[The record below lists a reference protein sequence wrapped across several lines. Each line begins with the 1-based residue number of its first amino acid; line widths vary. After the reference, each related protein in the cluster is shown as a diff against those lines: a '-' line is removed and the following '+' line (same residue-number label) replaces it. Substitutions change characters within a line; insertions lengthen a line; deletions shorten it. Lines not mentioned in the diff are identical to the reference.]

1 MFDKMPE
8 RRNGMPRQEDVIA
21 TYSNRRPI
29 FSSGGR
35 NARGVKSSVLV
46 IEDEP
51 DEGVATGT
59 PFRWRGTCMAA
70 TRGPMGVASGRGSIV
85 NPRIAITGQE
95 NLSPMVG
102 SGRGGGGSILPPWYP
117 RKPLQD
123 ITAVVRAIER
133 RRALCEESE
142 GLQNEHDFSTIS
154 QNPKIGKVPKILL
167 LNITNQDDG
176 DSVSLTPQK
185 KLLNNI
191 DTVEK
196 VVTEELRKLKRTP
209 TAKKAEREKRVRT
222 LLSMR

>member
-1 MFDKMPE
+1 MPE
-8 RRNGMPRQEDVIA
+8 RRDGMPRQEDVIA
-21 TYSNRRPI
+21 TYSNRSPI

-35 NARGVKSSVLV
+35 DARRVNSLGLVL
-46 IEDEP
+46 EDEP
-51 DEGVATGT
+51 DD
-59 PFRWRGTCMAA
+59 
-70 TRGPMGVASGRGSIV
+70 GVASGRGSIV
-85 NPRIAITGQE
+85 NPRTAITGQE

-133 RRALCEESE
+133 RRALSEESE
-142 GLQNEHDFSTIS
+142 CLQDE
-154 QNPKIGKVPKILL
+154 PKILL
-167 LNITNQDDG
+167 LNITNQDEG

-185 KLLNNI
+185 KLLNDI

-209 TAKKAEREKRVRT
+209 TAKKAERDKRVRT

>member
-8 RRNGMPRQEDVIA
+8 RRDGMPRQEDVIA

-35 NARGVKSSVLV
+35 DCGRVNSLGLVL
-46 IEDEP
+46 EDEP
-51 DEGVATGT
+51 KEGVATET
-59 PFRWRGTCMAA
+59 PFRWRGTGTAA
-70 TRGPMGVASGRGSIV
+70 TPGPIGIASGRGSIV
-85 NPRIAITGQE
+85 NPRIGITGKE

-102 SGRGGGGSILPPWYP
+102 SGRGSILPPWYP

-142 GLQNEHDFSTIS
+142 GLQNEHDFLTIS

-167 LNITNQDDG
+167 LNITNQDEG

-185 KLLNNI
+185 KLLNDI

-196 VVTEELRKLKRTP
+196 VVTEELRKLKSTP
-209 TAKKAEREKRVRT
+209 TAKKAERDKRVRT